1 MIRIVEMKRRV
12 VLLTLFIVSGY
23 CNIASAI
30 TLKDAL
36 QNAYL
41 YSETVGI
48 KEHMKDFGTINLE
61 EAIVGFVPT
70 LTLSW
75 RQVRMSAA
83 ILKRQRR
90 YFLFLHVKNRLGSA
104 KTRSRNDIS
113 SLPTF
118 LPSGTGNSIF
128 CWMCSSRNTST

>member
-1 MIRIVEMKRRV
+1 MKRRV

-61 EAIVGFVPT
+61 EAIIGFGC
-70 LTLSW
+70 
-75 RQVRMSAA
+75 
-83 ILKRQRR
+83 
-90 YFLFLHVKNRLGSA
+90 N
-104 KTRSRNDIS
+104 
-113 SLPTF
+113 
-118 LPSGTGNSIF
+118 
-128 CWMCSSRNTST
+128 